1 MVKYIAIAL
10 SSLSL
15 LLHILWF
22 GWRYFRKSRA
32 RLDVWS
38 LTTVFAIPAGTSTN
52 NDLRPK
58 ITLLFRN
65 RSERA
70 TSIVDLKVRKEEGGV
85 LGGRGYKERVCLP
98 INIAP
103 WEVKRVEFRMDKTD
117 KNNMDHIY
125 VRDIDD
131 HKLEI
136 KPSSG
141 DWDRVSTKS
150 WY

>member
-1 MVKYIAIAL
+1 MKE
-10 SSLSL
+10 
-15 LLHILWF
+15 
-22 GWRYFRKSRA
+22 
-32 RLDVWS
+32 
-38 LTTVFAIPAGTSTN
+38 
-52 NDLRPK
+52 
-58 ITLLFRN
+58 LFRCLN
-65 RSERA
+65 LFYPFWFLHRIFYTIERA